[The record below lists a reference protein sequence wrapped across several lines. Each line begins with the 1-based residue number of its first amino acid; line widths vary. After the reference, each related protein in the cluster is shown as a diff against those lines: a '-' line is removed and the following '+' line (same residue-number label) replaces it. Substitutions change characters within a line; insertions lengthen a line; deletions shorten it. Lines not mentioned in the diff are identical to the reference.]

1 MSYRIILTHR
11 QYVNLPK
18 TGKLLILNNC
28 AELIPTAGHCV
39 MLDTPTEL
47 NVMMQR
53 FIKKWNTDT
62 PLATT
67 LI

>member
-1 MSYRIILTHR
+1 MWIP
-11 QYVNLPK
+11 NPAFW
-18 TGKLLILNNC
+18 KLFFHKKAFLL

-39 MLDTPTEL
+39 MLDTPGEL
-47 NVMMQR
+47 NTIMQR
-53 FIKKWNTDT
+53 FIKKWNTDI